1 MERSNYTHLIGKR
14 FRMKP
19 SITSRPEYF
28 NDEGKMDKYL
38 DGRTF
43 EVYDV
48 RNTRFGMAFE
58 IKDVSDGYQMWFVKI
73 DDTIPQALDNREVR
87 HASK

>member
-1 MERSNYTHLIGKR
+1 MERNNYTHIIGKR

-19 SITSRPEYF
+19 SITSRPDYF

-48 RNTRFGMAFE
+48 RNTRF
-58 IKDVSDGYQMWFVKI
+58 VKI